1 MILFFLIVILKDP
14 RGPKKALGQK
24 YNHKRQLIKSPI
36 KKTEKLTFLY
46 KQQCSPH
53 CRHGRQGRIP
63 PEQHFVLFFL
73 GCDCSFFLPQVRLFK
88 LILLWM

>member
-36 KKTEKLTFLY
+36 KKHKNWPFFTSSSAPPTADTDGKVVFLL
-46 KQQCSPH
+46 H
-53 CRHGRQGRIP
+53 NT
-63 PEQHFVLFFL
+63 L
-73 GCDCSFFLPQVRLFK
+73 
-88 LILLWM
+88 